1 MVVGGCAERQCA
13 ISRAYQCCV
22 TGLSQRHP
30 GPQVSLDLVS
40 QQKHAAKA
48 RLGLLAA
55 LRLRLGVWA
64 LVSG

>member
-1 MVVGGCAERQCA
+1 VVRGCAERQCA

-22 TGLSQRHP
+22 TGLPQRHP
-30 GPQVSLDLVS
+30 GPQRQPRLAE
-40 QQKHAAKA
+40 QQKHAAKP